1 MAAAKAGHP
10 KLLKAPLPDYLS
22 RALDL
27 NKNFGPKKLRDFRE
41 AWFCKWEARA
51 QELQAEERALKE
63 SMPQHLGQILESKK
77 LLVWREILADMNY
90 EDQGVFEEVVKGTD
104 LLGQVPLTGLHPQT
118 FKPASMSPQE
128 VRRQAAHARERVL
141 AEVRP
146 QGSVDMEVA
155 SKTAQ
160 EVAAKWADGP
170 YDLADLP
177 VSASISKRFG
187 LQQGSKTRLI
197 DNMSGSNVNA
207 GVQVCETPQP
217 HSTDI
222 LACLALQCMD
232 TFPRSDFVGRSY
244 DLKSAYRQLGLSQ
257 EALRDSFVAFSA
269 PAEESAQGQFGGDSQ
284 HSICLYRLLAL
295 PFGATRSVHS
305 FLRVVH
311 SVWAIGCCLGFLW
324 SCYFDDFPVLARS
337 EEAEVL
343 TSYIPRFFELLGWL
357 FADTGS
363 KAIGFAK
370 SFSSLG
376 VQVDLAH
383 FTSGRVEFTNTPAR
397 VEELTSAI
405 ATVLEEKTLPTKE
418 AQRLRG
424 RMQFA
429 SGQLFGRTSRLLL
442 KALDEHIEAG
452 HHRLTEEVERAM
464 SLFSQSIRQGL
475 PRVVGR
481 PTGQVKYLFTDASY
495 EATGG
500 IPKCGV
506 GAVLLDASGNPEAY
520 YSYFLNQE
528 HLARLGAE
536 TKKTIIFEAE
546 LLACIAA
553 IILWRC
559 RIKHRPIVAYVDNNS
574 ARDVVISGKARNSI
588 GRRLISLLLA
598 VEDVAGINVW
608 VSRVPSPSNPA
619 DILSREVVPFL
630 STAAGPLYPTDV
642 EKCLNNILSDG

>member
-1 MAAAKAGHP
+1 M
-10 KLLKAPLPDYLS
+10 
-22 RALDL
+22 
-27 NKNFGPKKLRDFRE
+27 
-41 AWFCKWEARA
+41 
-51 QELQAEERALKE
+51 QAEERALKE
-63 SMPQHLGQILESKK
+63 SMPSHLAQILESKK
-77 LLVWREILADMNY
+77 LLVWREILSDINY

-118 FKPASMSPQE
+118 FKLAAMSPQE
-128 VRRQAAHARERVL
+128 VRRQAAQAREQVL
-141 AEVRP
+141 REIRP
-146 QGSVDMEVA
+146 QGPVDREVA

-170 YDLADLP
+170 HNLADLP

-197 DNMSGSNVNA
+197 DNMSGSNVSA

-232 TFPRSDFVGRSY
+232 TFPRSNFVGRSY
-244 DLKSAYRQLGLSQ
+244 DLKSAYRQSGLSR
-257 EALRDSFVAFSA
+257 EALMDSFVAFSS
-269 PAEESAQGQFGGDSQ
+269 PEAEADQSGRGNCSQ
-284 HSICLYRLLAL
+284 HGICLYRLLAL

-311 SVWAIGCCLGFLW
+311 SVWAIRYCLGFLW
-324 SCYFDDFPVLARS
+324 SCYFDDFPVLAKS

-343 TSYIPRFFELLGWL
+343 SSHIPRLFELLGWL

-363 KAIGFAK
+363 KAIGFAE

-376 VQVDLAH
+376 VQVDLTH

-397 VEELTSAI
+397 KEELTAAI
-405 ATVLEEKTLPTKE
+405 TTVLEERTLSTKE

-452 HHRLTEEVERAM
+452 RHHVSEEVERAM

-481 PTGQVKYLFTDASY
+481 PTSQVKLLFTDASY
-495 EATGG
+495 DAAGG
-500 IPKCGV
+500 APKCGV
-506 GAVLLDASGNPEAY
+506 GAVLMDAFGNPEAY
-520 YSYFLNQE
+520 YSYFLNKE

-553 IILWRC
+553 IILWRS

-574 ARDVVISGKARNSI
+574 ARDVIISGKARNSI
-588 GRRLISLLLA
+588 GRRLVGLLLA

-630 STAAGPLYPTDV
+630 RSAAGPLHPTDV
-642 EKCLNNILSDG
+642 EECLSNILSDG